1 MRLDVFLVE
10 NKYYLSRS
18 KASQAI
24 ERGEIFVDGV
34 KIIKPSFDIK
44 GNSFHK
50 IEKQA
55 IVEYVSLGGYKLEK
69 ALKDFKF
76 NVNGLCIAD
85 FGASTGG
92 FTDCLIQNGAKKVY
106 AIDLNDNLLD
116 ERLKKDERVF
126 PLINNVKD
134 VVKEDFIEDISL
146 ITADLSFISE
156 KIVLPIISKVL
167 KDGSFAI
174 ILIKP
179 QFEIEGKQKFK
190 NGIVKDKKIHKKVC
204 EKIYNVALEFNLTPK
219 KLTKINAE
227 KGKNLEFLMLL
238 EKSGKENTLNIE
250 GFIF

>member
-44 GNSFHK
+44 DNYLPK
-50 IEKQA
+50 IEKKA
-55 IVEYVSLGGYKLEK
+55 TVEYVSLGGYKLEK
-69 ALKDFKF
+69 ALKDFNF
-76 NVNGLCIAD
+76 NVKGLTVAD

-106 AIDLNDNLLD
+106 AIDLNDTLLD
-116 ERLKKDERVF
+116 ERLKQDERVIS
-126 PLINNVKD
+126 LIKNVKD
-134 VVKEDFIEDISL
+134 VKKEDFNEDISL

-156 KIVLPIISKVL
+156 KIVLPVISSVL
-167 KDGSFAI
+167 KENSFAI

-179 QFEIEGKQKFK
+179 QFEIDGKQKFK
-190 NGIVKDKKIHKKVC
+190 NGIVKDKKIHKRVC
-204 EKIYNVALEFNLTPK
+204 EKIYNASLENNLTPK

-227 KGKNLEFLMLL
+227 KGKNIEFLMLV
-238 EKSGKENTLNIE
+238 EKFGKEITLNIE
-250 GFIF
+250 DFIF